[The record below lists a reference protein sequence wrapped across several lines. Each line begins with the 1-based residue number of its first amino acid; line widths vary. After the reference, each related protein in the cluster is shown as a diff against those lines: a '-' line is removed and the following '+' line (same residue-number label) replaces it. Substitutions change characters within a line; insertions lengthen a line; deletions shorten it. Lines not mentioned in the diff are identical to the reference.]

1 MDLPNTNSNNIPNT
15 NSEQD
20 ANQSTSQ
27 KSIVFPTPT
36 VNPNPF
42 SDPSHPQP
50 DLISV
55 SRNGTTLV
63 TNITKYLST
72 LPHPIEVVEELVA
85 VCAVTSSLLT
95 SLNSTLLRFPHLNLS
110 ATKSFIAPLCHD
122 ILFAFKLLGD
132 RVQEAKRMRVFEPND
147 VGLVRLPRCAWTL
160 VLGTEAKVAA
170 LRSRLYVEKYRVR
183 VLIEAIAYEG
193 LRGLRAKSRRE
204 EDELRSLRRMLPL
217 VAERLV
223 GVQKDYKPRL
233 MRLNGEFVDEPMV
246 IPETVVRAAPMKTVV
261 DPAVATPI
269 PVPAPAPIPAP
280 AVQPKKEVTQDPC
293 SEKMALK
300 ASASTHSLASTS
312 SRHVLPPKNS
322 PVPMASAKLTSHS
335 VTVHD
340 DSILETWLLRCNR
353 PKKDLKSRTSIFGI
367 PLLSTHTY
375 STTSHYVKP
384 LPSTPSETTTLL
396 QTCRGMQCPSE
407 HLTAL
412 RRTVLKMD
420 DDAQWEIQKLI
431 EAREKA
437 CSSSTVS
444 RKWEVVGLMERN
456 RRKLAPGKGDRKWW
470 KLQGGKE
477 RVTEWVLVLR
487 GETKDCEKRVV
498 PEKHENAWKEVDAP
512 AKKVTIVLP
521 PPTPAA
527 VQVQRPVV
535 PVQQQQQQGAILR
548 HVENRRVLSVEE
560 AEIKM
565 REIVADLFIQ
575 DEDED
580 EDDDT
585 DYEDENE
592 EDESEIEDDDVENE
606 GEARD

>member
-1 MDLPNTNSNNIPNT
+1 MDLPNTNTNNIPNSDSDS
-15 NSEQD
+15 NV
-20 ANQSTSQ
+20 NQTPSQ
-27 KSIVFPTPT
+27 KQIALPTLPS
-36 VNPNPF
+36 NPNPF
-42 SDPSHPQP
+42 SDPSHLQP

-72 LPHPIEVVEELVA
+72 LPHPIEIVEELVA

-183 VLIEAIAYEG
+183 VLIEAVAYEG
-193 LRGLRAKSRRE
+193 LRGLEGKSRRE
-204 EDELRSLRRMLPL
+204 EDELKSLRRMLPL

-223 GVQKDYKPRL
+223 GVQRDYKPRL
-233 MRLNGEFVDEPMV
+233 MRLNGVVVDETMV
-246 IPETVVRAAPMKTVV
+246 LPEAVVRVAPMKTVV
-261 DPAVATPI
+261 VPAIT
-269 PVPAPAPIPAP
+269 APAPVPTPGPVA
-280 AVQPKKEVTQDPC
+280 QPKAEVTQDPC

-300 ASASTHSLASTS
+300 ASSSTHSLASTS
-312 SRHVLPPKNS
+312 SS
-322 PVPMASAKLTSHS
+322 ITI
-335 VTVHD
+335 HD

-375 STTSHYVKP
+375 STTTHYVKP
-384 LPSTPSETTTLL
+384 LPSTPSETASLL
-396 QTCRGMQCPSE
+396 ASCRVAESPTE

-412 RRTVLKMD
+412 RRKVLTMD

-437 CSSSTVS
+437 CSSGKVS
-444 RKWEVVGLMERN
+444 RKWEVIGLLERN
-456 RRKLAPGKGDRKWW
+456 RRKLSPCKGDGKWW
-470 KLQGGKE
+470 SLKRKE

-487 GETKDCEKRVV
+487 GETKDTERRVV
-498 PEKHENAWKEVDAP
+498 PDKHENAWKEKDKPVKAT
-512 AKKVTIVLP
+512 AP
-521 PPTPAA
+521 PPPSGAVATPPQGQA
-527 VQVQRPVV
+527 QRPIA
-535 PVQQQQQQGAILR
+535 PVQPQQQQQGTILR

-560 AEIKM
+560 AEFKM
-565 REIVADLFIQ
+565 REIVSDLFIQ
-575 DEDED
+575 NESENSETDSEFEEDED
-580 EDDDT
+580 ES
-585 DYEDENE
+585 E
-592 EDESEIEDDDVENE
+592 EDESEIEDNGE
-606 GEARD
+606 GED

>member
-1 MDLPNTNSNNIPNT
+1 MDLPSTNTNNIPNT
-15 NSEQD
+15 NSEKD
-20 ANQSTSQ
+20 ANQSASQ
-27 KSIVFPTPT
+27 KPIAVPTPII
-36 VNPNPF
+36 NSHPNPF
-42 SDPSHPQP
+42 SDPSHQQP

-183 VLIEAIAYEG
+183 VLIEAVAYEG
-193 LRGLRAKSRRE
+193 LRCLEGKSRRE

-223 GVQKDYKPRL
+223 GVQRDYKPRL
-233 MRLNGEFVDEPMV
+233 MRLNGEIVDETMV
-246 IPETVVRAAPMKTVV
+246 MPEAIVRVAPTKTV
-261 DPAVATPI
+261 A
-269 PVPAPAPIPAP
+269 VPADVTPASVPIPAQV
-280 AVQPKKEVTQDPC
+280 AQPKVEALQDPC
-293 SEKMALK
+293 SEKLALK

-312 SRHVLPPKNS
+312 S
-322 PVPMASAKLTSHS
+322 S

-375 STTSHYVKP
+375 SNTSHYVKP

-396 QTCRGMQCPSE
+396 QTCRGMQSPSE

-412 RRTVLKMD
+412 RLTVLKMD

-437 CSSSTVS
+437 CSSDKVS

-456 RRKLAPGKGDRKWW
+456 RRKLSPGKGDAKWW
-470 KLQGGKE
+470 KLRGKKE

-487 GETKDCEKRVV
+487 GETSDREKRVV
-498 PEKHENAWKEVDAP
+498 PEKHENAWKVVDAP
-512 AKKVTIVLP
+512 VKKVAVVLP
-521 PPTPAA
+521 PATPAA
-527 VQVQRPVV
+527 VQVQKPVV
-535 PVQQQQQQGAILR
+535 PVQQQQQGTILR

-560 AEIKM
+560 AEVKM

-575 DEDED
+575 NEDED
-580 EDDDT
+580 EET
-585 DYEDENE
+585 DYEDESE
-592 EDESEIEDDDVENE
+592 EDESEIEDDVESAAE
-606 GEARD
+606 D

>member
-1 MDLPNTNSNNIPNT
+1 MDLPITNTNNTPESASDSNFNKSSAQIPIT
-15 NSEQD
+15 L
-20 ANQSTSQ
+20 ST
-27 KSIVFPTPT
+27 PAL
-36 VNPNPF
+36 NPNPF
-42 SDPSHPQP
+42 SDPSPPQQ

-110 ATKSFIAPLCHD
+110 APKSFIAPLCHD

-183 VLIEAIAYEG
+183 VLIEAVAYEG
-193 LRGLRAKSRRE
+193 LRCLEGKSRRE

-223 GVQKDYKPRL
+223 GVQRDYKPRL
-233 MRLNGEFVDEPMV
+233 MRLNGEIVDETMV
-246 IPETVVRAAPMKTVV
+246 MPEAIVRVAPTKTV
-261 DPAVATPI
+261 A
-269 PVPAPAPIPAP
+269 VPADVTPASVPTPAPIPAP
-280 AVQPKKEVTQDPC
+280 AAPPKVEVTQDLC
-293 SEKMALK
+293 SEKTGLK

-312 SRHVLPPKNS
+312 SRFVLPSKDV
-322 PVPMASAKLTSHS
+322 PVLIPSAKLTSHS

-396 QTCRGMQCPSE
+396 QTCRGMQSPSE

-412 RRTVLKMD
+412 RLTVLRMD

-444 RKWEVVGLMERN
+444 RKWEVVGLMEKN
-456 RRKLAPGKGDRKWW
+456 RRKLAAGKGDAKWW
-470 KLQGGKE
+470 KLRGKKE

-487 GETKDCEKRVV
+487 GETSDREKRVV
-498 PEKHENAWKEVDAP
+498 PEKHENAWKVVDAP
-512 AKKVTIVLP
+512 VKAAVALP

-535 PVQQQQQQGAILR
+535 PVQQQQQQQGTILR

-565 REIVADLFIQ
+565 REIVADLFIHN
-575 DEDED
+575 EDED
-580 EDDDT
+580 EET
-585 DYEDENE
+585 DYEDESE
-592 EDESEIEDDDVENE
+592 EDESEIEDDVESAAE
-606 GEARD
+606 D

>member
-1 MDLPNTNSNNIPNT
+1 MDLPSTNNNNIPNT

-20 ANQSTSQ
+20 ANQSASQ
-27 KSIVFPTPT
+27 KPIANPLPII
-36 VNPNPF
+36 NLHPNPF
-42 SDPSHPQP
+42 SDPSHQQP
-50 DLISV
+50 DLITV

-122 ILFAFKLLGD
+122 ILFAFKLLSD

-183 VLIEAIAYEG
+183 VLIEAVAYEG
-193 LRGLRAKSRRE
+193 LRCLEGKSRRE

-223 GVQKDYKPRL
+223 GVQRDYKPRL
-233 MRLNGEFVDEPMV
+233 MRLNGEYVDETMV
-246 IPETVVRAAPMKTVV
+246 MPEAIVRVAPTKTV
-261 DPAVATPI
+261 A
-269 PVPAPAPIPAP
+269 VPAPADVTPASVPIPAQV
-280 AVQPKKEVTQDPC
+280 AQPKVEALQDPC
-293 SEKMALK
+293 SEKLALK

-312 SRHVLPPKNS
+312 SRSVLPLLFMPNPQS
-322 PVPMASAKLTSHS
+322 GFSSAKLTQHS

-375 STTSHYVKP
+375 SNTSHYVKP
-384 LPSTPSETTTLL
+384 LPSTPPEITNLL
-396 QTCRGMQCPSE
+396 QTCRGLQSPSE

-412 RRTVLKMD
+412 RLTVLKMD

-437 CSSSTVS
+437 CSSDKVS

-456 RRKLAPGKGDRKWW
+456 RRKLAPGKGDGKWW
-470 KLQGGKE
+470 KLRGKKE

-487 GETKDCEKRVV
+487 GETSDREKRVV
-498 PEKHENAWKEVDAP
+498 PEKHENAWKMVDAP
-512 AKKVTIVLP
+512 VKAAVVLP

-527 VQVQRPVV
+527 VQVQKPVV
-535 PVQQQQQQGAILR
+535 PVQQQQQGTILR

-560 AEIKM
+560 AEVKM

-575 DEDED
+575 NEDEG
-580 EDDDT
+580 EET
-585 DYEDENE
+585 DYEDESE
-592 EDESEIEDDDVENE
+592 EDESEIEDDVESAAE
-606 GEARD
+606 D

>member
-1 MDLPNTNSNNIPNT
+1 MDLPNNNT
-15 NSEQD
+15 NTNTNNDSNIGSDSNVNQRPSQTTIALQIPA
-20 ANQSTSQ
+20 ANS
-27 KSIVFPTPT
+27 
-36 VNPNPF
+36 NPF

-110 ATKSFIAPLCHD
+110 PTKSFIATLCLD

-183 VLIEAIAYEG
+183 VLIEAVAYEG
-193 LRGLRAKSRRE
+193 LRSLEGKSKRE
-204 EDELRSLRRMLPL
+204 EDELKSLRRMLPL

-223 GVQKDYKPRL
+223 GVQRDYKPRL
-233 MRLNGEFVDEPMV
+233 MRLNGLVVDETMV
-246 IPETVVRAAPMKTVV
+246 LPESVIRVAPTKTVV
-261 DPAVATPI
+261 VPAITTPA
-269 PVPAPAPIPAP
+269 PVPAPAPV
-280 AVQPKKEVTQDPC
+280 VQPEPKVELKEEPC

-300 ASASTHSLASTS
+300 PSSSAHSLASTS
-312 SRHVLPPKNS
+312 SRFVLPLTAKYPILTLTS
-322 PVPMASAKLTSHS
+322 KLTEPSI
-335 VTVHD
+335 TIHD

-353 PKKDLKSRTSIFGI
+353 PKKDLKSRTSIFGM

-375 STTSHYVKP
+375 STTTHYVKP
-384 LPSTPSETTTLL
+384 LPSTPSETASILASCQAT
-396 QTCRGMQCPSE
+396 QSPSE
-407 HLTAL
+407 HLTTL
-412 RRTVLKMD
+412 RRTVLEMD

-437 CSSSTVS
+437 CSSGKVS
-444 RKWEVVGLMERN
+444 RKWEVIGLLERN
-456 RRKLAPGKGDRKWW
+456 RRKLSPCKGDRKWW
-470 KLQGGKE
+470 SLKKEKE

-487 GETKDCEKRVV
+487 GETADTERRIV
-498 PEKHENAWKEVDAP
+498 PEKHENAWKEMDKPVKA
-512 AKKVTIVLP
+512 ATP
-521 PPTPAA
+521 PSPPPPSAVPTPAL
-527 VQVQRPVV
+527 VQKPAV
-535 PVQQQQQQGAILR
+535 PVQQQQQGGTILR

-560 AEIKM
+560 AEFKM

-575 DEDED
+575 DDDFETESEDE
-580 EDDDT
+580 
-585 DYEDENE
+585 
-592 EDESEIEDDDVENE
+592 ESEIEDMEEVE
-606 GEARD
+606 D